1 MMSGATEEHAEMK
14 GDSPPRQRK
23 AKRQGTR
30 PVDILLTAVIPL
42 AILLM
47 IWQFIAYFAQGLG
60 LLDIANSFVK
70 LVIKGDADGTT
81 LGQHT
86 AMSMVRV
93 TLGFALAAATAIP
106 LGIAVGR
113 YRLVS
118 MVLGPVVEA
127 FRPLPPI
134 AWIPLSILLFRSN
147 LIGAQ
152 VFIIWLGA
160 FFPILINTTAGVKR
174 TSTVHLDVASTFGT
188 SERQILSKIVLP
200 SAAPETFAG
209 LRIGFGIGWMC
220 LVAAEMFGSAI
231 GLGYLVTIT
240 QQTGKTGETISAMIV
255 IGFIGFL
262 ISYVFLRAE
271 KRLLRWRREVA
282 V

>member
-1 MMSGATEEHAEMK
+1 MSGSTEEHVEMK
-14 GDSPPRQRK
+14 AVSRARQSKDR
-23 AKRQGTR
+23 RRGTR
-30 PVDILLTAVIPL
+30 PDDILLKALVPL
-42 AILLM
+42 TIVLT
-47 IWQFIAYFAQGLG
+47 IWQVIAYFAQGIG
-60 LLDIANSFVK
+60 LLDIRDSLVK
-70 LVIKGDADGTT
+70 LIVIGDSDGTT

-93 TLGFALAAATAIP
+93 TLGFTIASATAIP
-106 LGIAVGR
+106 LGVAIGR
-113 YRLVS
+113 YRLVN

-188 SERQILSKIVLP
+188 SERQILWKIVLP
-200 SAAPETFAG
+200 SAAPETIAG

-240 QQTGKTGETISAMIV
+240 QQTGRTGETISAMLV
-255 IGFIGFL
+255 IGAIGFL

-271 KRLLRWRREVA
+271 KSLLRWRREVA

>member
-1 MMSGATEEHAEMK
+1 M
-14 GDSPPRQRK
+14 
-23 AKRQGTR
+23 
-30 PVDILLTAVIPL
+30 
-42 AILLM
+42 AILLV
-47 IWQFIAYFAQGLG
+47 IWQLIAYFAQGIG
-60 LLDIANSFVK
+60 LPDIARSFVK
-70 LVIKGDADGTT
+70 LVVEGDTDGTT
-81 LGQHT
+81 LGEHT

-93 TLGFALAAATAIP
+93 TLGFAIASATAIP
-106 LGIAVGR
+106 LGVAIGR
-113 YRLVS
+113 YRLVNT
-118 MVLGPVVEA
+118 VLGPVVEA

-134 AWIPLSILLFRSN
+134 AWIPLSILLFRPN
-147 LIGAQ
+147 MIGAQ

-188 SERQILSKIVLP
+188 SERQILWKIVLP
-200 SAAPETFAG
+200 SAAPETLAG

-240 QQTGKTGETISAMIV
+240 QQTGKTGETISAMLV
-255 IGFIGFL
+255 IGAIGFL

-271 KRLLRWRREVA
+271 RKLLRWRREVA

>member
-1 MMSGATEEHAEMK
+1 MSGATEEHAEMK

>member
-1 MMSGATEEHAEMK
+1 MSGATEEHVEMK
-14 GDSPPRQRK
+14 GNSPPRRRR

-30 PVDILLTAVIPL
+30 PVDILVMAVIPL
-42 AILLM
+42 AILLI
-47 IWQFIAYFAQGLG
+47 IWQLIAYFAQGLG

-93 TLGFALAAATAIP
+93 TLGFAIASATAIP
-106 LGIAVGR
+106 LGVAIGR
-113 YRLVS
+113 YRLANT
-118 MVLGPVVEA
+118 VLGPVVEA

-134 AWIPLSILLFRSN
+134 AWIPLSILLFRAN
-147 LIGAQ
+147 MIGAQ

-188 SERQILSKIVLP
+188 SERQIVSKIVLP
-200 SAAPETFAG
+200 SAAPEIMAG

-240 QQTGKTGETISAMIV
+240 QQTGKTGETISAMLV

-271 KRLLRWRREVA
+271 KRMLRWRREVA